1 MQLTSSNKV
10 LKSGQ
15 VRSQNNK
22 KIVTCNLFLKLN
34 AYRSK
39 VKGLK
44 KMQKRKAYQI
54 QKADILEIKEKCF
67 VEEEEE

>member
-44 KMQKRKAYQI
+44 NAK
-54 QKADILEIKEKCF
+54 KEGISNPKGRHF
-67 VEEEEE
+67 RN